1 MARRIRTHAA
11 RWIVG
16 VALTLFFSGTHIGSF
31 PASSSLGAAMAQT
44 STQPVPRFDV
54 SCVMRHI
61 TVLSSTIGVRVMG
74 STGERRAAEYVR
86 TQLSRMGYAVT
97 VQEFPTPRG
106 ESVNVIAEK
115 KGQQRTWVVLGAH
128 LDTKAG
134 SPGADD
140 NASGVAVL
148 LELARIFARS
158 EPREGIRFI
167 FFGAEEMSDSNPD
180 HHHYG
185 SRYYVRALSQN
196 ERKLISEMI
205 CVDMVGV
212 GRRLHVRSMKYD
224 AVDRAFLRLARS
236 LKMTCTF
243 RKDRSRYGSSD
254 HEPFEK
260 AGIPSAWIQRRTNSR
275 YHTPRDTAGTIR
287 RSRVATVGKLLR
299 SYLIEHLDL
308 ALQSLCDEAAACTRH
323 PLHFRG

>member
-1 MARRIRTHAA
+1 
-11 RWIVG
+11 
-16 VALTLFFSGTHIGSF
+16 
-31 PASSSLGAAMAQT
+31 
-44 STQPVPRFDV
+44 
-54 SCVMRHI
+54 MRHI
-61 TVLSSTIGVRVMG
+61 NVLSSTIGVRVMG

-260 AGIPSAWIQRRTNSR
+260 AGIPSTWIQRRPNAN
-275 YHTPRDTAGTIR
+275 YHSPRDTASTINR
-287 RSRVATVGKLLR
+287 YRVASVGKLLR
-299 SYLIEHLDL
+299 SYLIRRL
-308 ALQSLCDEAAACTRH
+308 ALAQ
-323 PLHFRG
+323 